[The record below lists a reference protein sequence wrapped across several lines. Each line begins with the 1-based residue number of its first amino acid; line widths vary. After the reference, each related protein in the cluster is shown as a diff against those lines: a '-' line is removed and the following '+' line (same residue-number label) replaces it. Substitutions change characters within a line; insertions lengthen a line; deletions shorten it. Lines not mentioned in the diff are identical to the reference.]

1 MKKFIFLIVILLLA
15 LGAGCKKKEVIVE
28 APPPPPPPPKQTEQ
42 ELMKGF
48 ISMLP
53 QLELGKAVSVQ
64 VDKEKF
70 ISEESEFSVSLFP
83 LEFLTPA
90 EKPYVV
96 KYMFPSVVWR
106 YDDFQ
111 LPIVD
116 LENYFTCT
124 EPGDKIWIIKE
135 SPDPTKPFEQVPTL
149 LVEASEGKFWVL
161 DQNGNEMPLRAN
173 WLNK

>member
-1 MKKFIFLIVILLLA
+1 MKKFLFLIVILLLA
-15 LGAGCKKKEVIVE
+15 LGAGCKKKEVVVE

-42 ELMKGF
+42 EYMKGF
-48 ISMLP
+48 IRMVP
-53 QLELGKAVSVQ
+53 VLELGEVTEVQ
-64 VDKEKF
+64 IDKSRV
-70 ISEESEFSVSLFP
+70 ISEENSFSVSLFP

-90 EKPYVV
+90 EKPYVI
-96 KYMFPSVVWR
+96 KYLFPSVVWR

-135 SPDPTKPFEQVPTL
+135 SPNPTKPFEQVPTL
-149 LVEASEGKFWVL
+149 LVETSEGKFWIL
-161 DQNGNEMPLRAN
+161 DQDGDEMLKRED
-173 WLNK
+173 WGK